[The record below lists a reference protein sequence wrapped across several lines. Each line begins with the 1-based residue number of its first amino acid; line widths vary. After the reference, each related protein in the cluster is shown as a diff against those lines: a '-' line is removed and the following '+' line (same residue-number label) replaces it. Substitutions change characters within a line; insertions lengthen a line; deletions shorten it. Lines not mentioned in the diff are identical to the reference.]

1 MDEAEGVSIVHR
13 LCLSII
19 VIMLIWV
26 PFVAQAAERESAY
39 DRVIRT
45 GVLRC
50 GYIIWPPFLDKDLKT
65 GAFKGMNYD
74 YMQALADSLGLRVD
88 WASEVTN
95 GLQVEALRTGKIDAI
110 CSAEG
115 PFVPR
120 TARYLFYSEPL
131 AYFSSAFYARPDDKR
146 FDNNLDA
153 INQPDVRIVTI
164 DGDSSAE
171 IAKAQFPR
179 AISHNIPQTSPSGQ
193 MMMEVITGKADLL
206 TIDAMSMAAFLKEN
220 PGKLREVKLPKPVA
234 VIPNTFSVLQG
245 PGGME
250 LVTLINQGIH
260 NLRHF
265 GSEDYILKQYM
276 TEIGTGVFRVA
287 KPYEVKN

>member
-1 MDEAEGVSIVHR
+1 MRFIFLFLILFVS
-13 LCLSII
+13 LSA
-19 VIMLIWV
+19 
-26 PFVAQAAERESAY
+26 PAHAADRETAY
-39 DRVIRT
+39 DRVMRT
-45 GVLRC
+45 GVIRC
-50 GYIIWPPFLDKDLKT
+50 GYIIWPPFLDKDLKA

-74 YMQALADSLGLRVD
+74 YMEALADSLGLKVE

-131 AYFSSAFYARPDDKR
+131 AYFPSVFYARPDDRR
-146 FDNNLDA
+146 FDNNIDA

-164 DGDSSAE
+164 DGDSSYE
-171 IAKAQFPR
+171 ITKAQFPK
-179 AISHNIPQTSPSGQ
+179 AISHNIPQISPSGQ

-206 TIDAMSMAAFLKEN
+206 ITDALTIAGFLKEN
-220 PGKLREVKLPKPVA
+220 PGALREVKLPKPVA
-234 VIPNTFSVLQG
+234 VIPNTFSVLQA
-245 PGGME
+245 PGGLE
-250 LVTLINQGIH
+250 LVTLINQGMR

-265 GSEDYILKQYM
+265 GKEDYIFKQYM
-276 TEIGTGVFRVA
+276 ADIGTGIFRVA